1 MLSVYIFSGLHFPSQ
16 PNLTLAPRVGHIH
29 PGKSKQITAS
39 VFSDHPMKQTVIK
52 VGCQVSKIELQDPEA
67 PDWDD
72 SMKVVKFVEK
82 DAIKEWVP

>member
-1 MLSVYIFSGLHFPSQ
+1 
-16 PNLTLAPRVGHIH
+16 
-29 PGKSKQITAS
+29 
-39 VFSDHPMKQTVIK
+39 MKQTVIK